1 MVFKNGP
8 GYEKEVGGVGRLRSK
23 LRLRFR
29 YNPEVVEGDTRVGSG
44 LGSGSGPSTEET
56 LIEVNEALVLVLWF
70 LYNPEVE
77 GDNRLGSGLGSGSGP
92 SSPETEVNVRI
103 EDNEALV
110 S

>member
-29 YNPEVVEGDTRVGSG
+29 YKPEVVEGDTRVVGSG

-56 LIEVNEALVLVLWF
+56 LIEVNEALV
-70 LYNPEVE
+70 
-77 GDNRLGSGLGSGSGP
+77 
-92 SSPETEVNVRI
+92 
-103 EDNEALV
+103 
-110 S
+110 